1 LELPLER
8 ALLSSTSGLEEESLK
23 EEDLEEGL
31 EEGLEEEGLDEGL
44 EEEGCCP
51 QFGRWSPA
59 SVVVDF
65 VVVDVGACVVNFT
78 PPVSTKVTS
87 LLPTPNRFGLFVV
100 LFFLDGRDFLV
111 SSWRFS
117 DVLTRLSMS
126 VASEG
131 SCLLCSLPHAW
142 AVSPNLSF
150 ATVGFLVVVVVVA
163 ASVTS
168 SKRSCSLMLPPPPN
182 VWESPRWFF
191 EGLFVVVVVSLTSSN
206 GTCSLV
212 LTPPPNVW
220 ESPRRFFEGLFV
232 VDVVVVCG
240 LRPPFSALQTKSF
253 QSFFGGSTDF
263 CQTGRGS
270 GLTVALEAHWDS
282 SHSPGASVAG
292 VRSG

>member
-1 LELPLER
+1 
-8 ALLSSTSGLEEESLK
+8 
-23 EEDLEEGL
+23 
-31 EEGLEEEGLDEGL
+31 
-44 EEEGCCP
+44 
-51 QFGRWSPA
+51 
-59 SVVVDF
+59 
-65 VVVDVGACVVNFT
+65 
-78 PPVSTKVTS
+78 
-87 LLPTPNRFGLFVV
+87 
-100 LFFLDGRDFLV
+100 
-111 SSWRFS
+111 
-117 DVLTRLSMS
+117 M
-126 VASEG
+126 
-131 SCLLCSLPHAW
+131 
-142 AVSPNLSF
+142 
-150 ATVGFLVVVVVVA
+150 VVVVA

-212 LTPPPNVW
+212 LPPPPNVW

-292 VRSG
+292 VCSGRGFEEHLGDASNAVTFTSVSFFVLTTPSGPRLGPPSSRVTLSGIGSPQLNGRTITPGWQNFLPSLSRQYFVQIFPCSV